1 MIKMFIHIPKNG
13 GMTIRKNKQIRQQVL
28 LSGTDNLKNAEYV
41 QGLTKKMHDTKDHAG
56 YEHGRWRDWRQDVRD
71 TYQAV
76 AIVRNP
82 WDRVCSRYMFAKKV
96 MQFEG
101 TQPEGYADTSS
112 FESFLEERHK
122 WGGVDYMWHRA
133 IRGWYPAY
141 DHVSDEEGNNRCDI
155 LRFENYNEDIKLYF
169 GLLSNPEPR
178 NITRVPND
186 RGKTGFGTSYK
197 DIYTKETIQII
208 ADWYQ
213 KDIDYWGFD
222 FDTGATRNYWNVTTT
237 I

>member
-169 GLLSNPEPR
+169 GLLSNPDPR

-222 FDTGATRNYWNVTTT
+222 FDTGATRNYWNATTT

>member
-1 MIKMFIHIPKNG
+1 MKMFVHIPKNG
-13 GMTIRKNKQIRQQVL
+13 GMTIRKNQDIRRQVVL
-28 LSGTDNLKNAEYV
+28 GHPDNLKNAKYHQAV
-41 QGLTKKMHDTKDHAG
+41 AAKMHDTKDHAG
-56 YEHGRWRDWRQDVRD
+56 YEHARWRDWKQDIKD
-71 TYQAV
+71 SFQAV

-96 MQFEG
+96 MEYEG

-112 FESFLEERHK
+112 FEAFLEERHK
-122 WGGVDYMWHRA
+122 WGGVEYMWHRA
-133 IRGWYPAY
+133 IRGWYNAY

-155 LRFENYNEDIKLYF
+155 LRFENYNEDVKLYF
-169 GLLSNPEPR
+169 RLSSNPEPR

-186 RGKTGFGTSYK
+186 GGKTGYGTSYK
-197 DIYTKETIQII
+197 DIYNEETIQIV

-222 FDTGATRNYWNVTTT
+222 FDTGATRNYWNA
-237 I
+237 